1 MNLTVIILSLIET
14 NEPEGKYLSQ
24 INALEQCLVFLMEL
38 LNIILPMIRSI
49 SKIALSNQA
58 VDWTTQKA
66 TQTKIRA
73 NLVY

>member
-1 MNLTVIILSLIET
+1 MPRV
-14 NEPEGKYLSQ
+14 
-24 INALEQCLVFLMEL
+24 LMEL

-49 SKIALSNQA
+49 SKIAISKQA